1 VGAPAISIRFHRAVV
16 SAVAEVSARLA
27 AMLGLSR
34 VALAGGVFM
43 NRLVV
48 RGSVRALGEAG
59 LEPLVHL
66 ELPANDG
73 GVSFGQA
80 VVAWA
85 RRAEA

>member
-1 VGAPAISIRFHRAVV
+1 MRFHRAVV
-16 SAVAEVSARLA
+16 SAVVAVCARLA
-27 AMLGLSR
+27 PDLGVR
-34 VALAGGVFM
+34 HVALAGGVFM

-48 RGSVRALGEAG
+48 RGCVLGLREAG
-59 LEPLVHL
+59 LEPLVHR